1 MMRTLVPFVLGLAT
15 AMSLSLPAMA
25 EERSLNFSLRG
36 GIAAVPSYPGSDS
49 TDAVVDGG
57 FTFGALKWGGIDF
70 GTGIGNAPKNGLSL
84 GGAFK
89 VIGSRDAEDDPEL
102 AGLEEIDT
110 AVELGLSLTY
120 RQPGWQAFGQLRQGF
135 GGHDGVTGTI
145 GADAI
150 FRPSDRITITA
161 GPRLNLG
168 DGDYANTY
176 FGVTGAEAATSRF
189 GAFDAGGGLL
199 GAGVQVQGTYELND
213 DWALEGLLSYERLQ
227 NDAADSPI
235 TQQGSEDQWRL
246 SIGVSRAFTLRF

>member
-1 MMRTLVPFVLGLAT
+1 MRTDFSLVLGIVTSVGLA
-15 AMSLSLPAMA
+15 LPVMA
-25 EERSLNFSLRG
+25 QERSLNFSLRG
-36 GIAAVPSYPGSDS
+36 GIAAVPSYPGSGS
-49 TDAVVDGG
+49 TDAVADGG
-57 FTFGALKWGGIDF
+57 FKFGALKWGGIDF
-70 GTGIGNAPKNGLSL
+70 GTGIGNEPKNGLSF

-102 AGLEEIDT
+102 LGLEDIDT

-120 RQPGWQAFGQLRQGF
+120 QQPRWKAFGEVRQGF
-135 GGHDGVTGTI
+135 GGHDGVTGTL

-150 FRPSDRITITA
+150 FRPSDRLTITA
-161 GPRLNLG
+161 GPRLSLG
-168 DGDYANTY
+168 DSDYANTY
-176 FGVTGAEAATSRF
+176 FGVTGAEAVSSQF

-227 NDAADSPI
+227 NSAADSPI
-235 TQQGSEDQWRL
+235 TQNGSEDQWRL